1 LEAQKEFSL
10 RKELLR
16 KRTILSFVLSLILLT
31 LFLSYATIGD
41 ITRLLREVKV
51 LFLILAFVS
60 HYLSYILRGYRWR
73 RMIERTEFTGGAFDL
88 AKIIF
93 IFQSVGCVLPAK
105 LGDVYGAHL
114 MKINFSLSRSFSLGS
129 IFLWRLFDFGVVMAF
144 AIGSALILFGS
155 KVPSELIA
163 AMKIIVPCVLGLL
176 ILIGL
181 LFHSH
186 KWFFTRFASERLER
200 LINSFREGLR
210 LEGKML
216 PSLMMAT
223 TFIWL
228 LEAGR
233 FFFVCRSMG
242 VNIHWAQVI
251 FVTCS
256 TLLLTAIPLTPA
268 GLGAVELGML
278 KLLAFVGIGNPVA
291 YPLII
296 LDRFIAH
303 WSQIILGIVL
313 VSFSRA
319 MNVKMWQFEED
330 KVLPPTQ
337 NLAVSSKNDTL

>member
-1 LEAQKEFSL
+1 
-10 RKELLR
+10 
-16 KRTILSFVLSLILLT
+16 
-31 LFLSYATIGD
+31 
-41 ITRLLREVKV
+41 
-51 LFLILAFVS
+51 
-60 HYLSYILRGYRWR
+60 
-73 RMIERTEFTGGAFDL
+73 
-88 AKIIF
+88 
-93 IFQSVGCVLPAK
+93 
-105 LGDVYGAHL
+105 
-114 MKINFSLSRSFSLGS
+114 
-129 IFLWRLFDFGVVMAF
+129 
-144 AIGSALILFGS
+144 
-155 KVPSELIA
+155 
-163 AMKIIVPCVLGLL
+163 
-176 ILIGL
+176 
-181 LFHSH
+181 
-186 KWFFTRFASERLER
+186 
-200 LINSFREGLR
+200 
-210 LEGKML
+210 
-216 PSLMMAT
+216 
-223 TFIWL
+223 
-228 LEAGR
+228 
-233 FFFVCRSMG
+233 MG